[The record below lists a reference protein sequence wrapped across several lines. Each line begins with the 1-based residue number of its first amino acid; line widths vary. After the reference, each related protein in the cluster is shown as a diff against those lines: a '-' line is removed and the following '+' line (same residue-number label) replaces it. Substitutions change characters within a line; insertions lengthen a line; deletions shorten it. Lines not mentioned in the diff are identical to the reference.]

1 MGRNGFK
8 KQKDA
13 TPPSKKRDKKEQKKK
28 TKDKINNK
36 QKEIEE
42 DFEKD
47 NIFPRNLKTK
57 SGKTPKAGTSIARS
71 NGSLI
76 KPIKPDLEAIA
87 QREWLENYSDYI
99 Y

>member
-1 MGRNGFK
+1 MGRSSFK

-13 TPPSKKRDKKEQKKK
+13 IPPSTKKNKKEQKKK
-28 TKDKINNK
+28 TKDKINSK
-36 QKEIEE
+36 QKEIED

-47 NIFPRNLKTK
+47 NTFPRNLKTK
-57 SGKTPKAGTSIARS
+57 SGKTPKPGTSIAHA
-71 NGSLI
+71 NGHSF